1 MRAKWLLSTALC
13 GEKFKFKMAFG
24 HFTQLEVETAVES
37 RLGFVRIFFRLSH
50 ASVIA
55 MVMRVVMI
63 KRGIYVSCFVVADG
77 MF

>member
-1 MRAKWLLSTALC
+1 MR
-13 GEKFKFKMAFG
+13 GKFKFKMAFG
-24 HFTQLEVETAVES
+24 HFTQLEVETPVES

-55 MVMRVVMI
+55 LVIRVVMI
-63 KRGIYVSCFVVADG
+63 KRGIYVSCFVVPDG

>member
-1 MRAKWLLSTALC
+1 MILIAAQKFES

-50 ASVIA
+50 APMIA
-55 MVMRVVMI
+55 MVI
-63 KRGIYVSCFVVADG
+63 SS
-77 MF
+77 